1 MYNTNMSS
9 TDPGRT
15 IRGRGA
21 GVQPGNPYLSTQR
34 VEDLEQIADD
44 QEFLES
50 LDRPATEYLD
60 DNTQTIVATNDS
72 PDVGFNYSVNPYRG
86 CLHGCSYCFAR
97 PGHEY
102 LGFSAGLDFETK
114 IMVKRRAPELFREF
128 LSRPQWKPE
137 TIMFSGV
144 TDCYQPI
151 ERQLRLTRGCLEV
164 AAECCQPVC
173 VITKN
178 ALVTRDIDLLK
189 QLAAH
194 RAVKV
199 ALSITT
205 LDADLGRVMEPRTS
219 SPTARLRAITELSAA
234 GVDTLVMVA
243 PIIPGLND
251 SEAPAILKAASEAGA
266 RHANY
271 VLLRLPST
279 VRDVFLDWLRRHR
292 PNHAAKVELF
302 VRSTR
307 GGQLYSSKWKER
319 QRGKGFI
326 AEQIEQTFRVFA
338 KRYRLDGEPEPL
350 NYDDFRPP
358 KRLNGQMSLF

>member
-1 MYNTNMSS
+1 
-9 TDPGRT
+9 
-15 IRGRGA
+15 
-21 GVQPGNPYLSTQR
+21 
-34 VEDLEQIADD
+34 
-44 QEFLES
+44 
-50 LDRPATEYLD
+50 
-60 DNTQTIVATNDS
+60 
-72 PDVGFNYSVNPYRG
+72 
-86 CLHGCSYCFAR
+86 
-97 PGHEY
+97 
-102 LGFSAGLDFETK
+102 
-114 IMVKRRAPELFREF
+114 
-128 LSRPQWKPE
+128 
-137 TIMFSGV
+137 MFSGV